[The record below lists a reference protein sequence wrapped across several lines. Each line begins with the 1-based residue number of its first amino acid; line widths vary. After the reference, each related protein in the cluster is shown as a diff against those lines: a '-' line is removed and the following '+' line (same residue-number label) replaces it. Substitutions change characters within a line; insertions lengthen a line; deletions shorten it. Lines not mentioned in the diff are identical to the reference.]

1 MKIKYPSI
9 YKYITSYVFFYYHI
23 YTYTVMEYCP
33 FSLQLLI
40 EKSVDGH
47 LAIPYAHKYF
57 KQLIDGLE
65 YIHSHNVIRMLTS
78 Y

>member
-1 MKIKYPSI
+1 
-9 YKYITSYVFFYYHI
+9 
-23 YTYTVMEYCP
+23 MEYCP

-40 EKSVDGH
+40 EKSINGH

-65 YIHSHNVIRMLTS
+65 YIHAHNVIREFYLILIEKKIINKKL
-78 Y
+78 